1 MQPEVRE
8 RLRHVIE
15 AGETILRRTAEMP
28 FDDYA
33 ADRLFKYGVERAF
46 TIIGEALR
54 EALKVQPDLA
64 EHLTDL
70 RRIIDFRNVLVH
82 GYATVYDEGVW
93 RIIEQHLPLLLTEVR
108 ALLASEDTTP
118 PPEHA

>member
-15 AGETILRRTAEMP
+15 AGETILRGTAQKP
-28 FDDYA
+28 FEDYA

-54 EALKVQPDLA
+54 EATKVQPDLA
-64 EHLTDL
+64 TGITGY

-108 ALLASEDTTP
+108 ALLASADTP
-118 PPEHA
+118 SPPEPA